1 MNEDVLEEAIE
12 LAKNEEGKLSDI
24 LKIKTD
30 LVFENSN
37 YL

>member
-12 LAKNEEGKLSDI
+12 LATKEEGKLSDI